1 MGGAGR
7 GHLCLRAVR
16 EILKNQESLA
26 YEELTRIWEERIEE
40 PERELSGRLETL
52 SEMVLSYINGM
63 TAYVEPED
71 EGRMMRVDRNDIR
84 LNCVQIDIV
93 YEDLFLR
100 DLHLMQLTE
109 SARDYKRT
117 YIPDPFCS
125 AEENAVKKA
134 AAEEAEREEREKRER
149 NYRKLEEFH
158 DRLYGETMGKIK
170 GYVEKIN
177 EVYREHIV
185 PFENT
190 DDAYKKKLS
199 SCYDDWAMFGERMGD
214 IGNGLCDVG
223 RGALDAVADLV
234 KGIDMANYIQNK
246 ILIQNL
252 SDTDRDL
259 AIRLL
264 SDLNSVLGR

>member
-1 MGGAGR
+1 
-7 GHLCLRAVR
+7 
-16 EILKNQESLA
+16 
-26 YEELTRIWEERIEE
+26 
-40 PERELSGRLETL
+40 
-52 SEMVLSYINGM
+52 MVLSYINGM

-71 EGRMMRVDRNDIR
+71 EGLMMRVDRNDIR

-125 AEENAVKKA
+125 AEENAAKKA

-158 DRLYGETMGKIK
+158 GRLYGETMEKIK